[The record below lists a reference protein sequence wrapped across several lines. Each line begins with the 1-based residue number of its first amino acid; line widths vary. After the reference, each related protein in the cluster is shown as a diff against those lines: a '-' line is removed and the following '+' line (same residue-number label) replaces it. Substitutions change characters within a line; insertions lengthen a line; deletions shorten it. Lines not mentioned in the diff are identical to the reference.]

1 METVHFQSKSFSF
14 WNMLVSLLTRNFY
27 FKDEY
32 SSFSFTIT

>member
-1 METVHFQSKSFSF
+1 METVHFL
-14 WNMLVSLLTRNFY
+14 NMLVSLLTHNFY